1 MTEGDRS
8 PREETQAVPS
18 IECLVIRLSTDYW
31 ALVVQVWSDLPATE
45 KNLAQ
50 FLQLRPLDIHYL
62 TVQVRTLS
70 SEYEDL

>member
-1 MTEGDRS
+1 MTEGVRS

-18 IECLVIRLSTDYW
+18 ILVIRLSNDYW

-50 FLQLRPLDIHYL
+50 SLQPRPLDIHYL